1 MRLVSQE
8 RFWIAS
14 TPMKM
19 TFEGEISLD
28 KIAQVLAEVLK
39 VDRDDDYEYIVL
51 IDERKV
57 NEDV

>member
-1 MRLVSQE
+1 
-8 RFWIAS
+8 
-14 TPMKM
+14 MKM